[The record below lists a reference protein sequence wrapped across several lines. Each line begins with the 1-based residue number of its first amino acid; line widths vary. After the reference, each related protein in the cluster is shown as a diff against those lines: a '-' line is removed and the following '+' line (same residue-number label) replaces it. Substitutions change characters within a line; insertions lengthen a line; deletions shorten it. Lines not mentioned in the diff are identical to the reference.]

1 MSIENRPYVGT
12 WKMGVQ
18 KLVQHTP
25 DAMVYINGDLALP
38 GCQKCNSR
46 IDLQKFVTEV
56 SVDAGTDPTG
66 ASASFS
72 LSLPPHHQDSFVRD
86 GQFILKAGLEVHIY
100 MRGYFPVKG
109 MFSNLDTPTNRTP
122 DSAPLTVPSNSGGR
136 YTPEAFLNRG
146 EKVSQLT
153 PQQLANLQ
161 KLGANVETIH
171 QYMDALGKS
180 GGLPGFEGDLK
191 VGNNDAFSAQGHVE
205 HSQHHD
211 GNAIDM
217 VVTYTNTNGNTVT
230 VDQTTTWAAL
240 NKLRSAGYIEHGG
253 IGAYVKATA
262 NEGTPAG
269 SPKASGYTPTTTWT
283 DVPHYD
289 IRGTDTNWC
298 WYNIKQPDGKN
309 LRIEGGGKPPA
320 SFTAK
325 IDGLP
330 DPASM
335 PGVVR
340 STEHDNPAALI
351 AAGNAGQS
359 SAPLTPLSSLG
370 PTALGGMG
378 LGGYDIENILAYPY
392 YHVFHGVVNQVTHS
406 YSGGIQTASIQC
418 VSMLHFWQFH
428 RMSTNAAIFG
438 TVANTGNRPS
448 LIGNNFTGKHPYEIM
463 YILHKDTGGAAA
475 GVAWAQERKTNQD
488 AHNSITGDSLY
499 SLSNAYIKQRF
510 NLRDIKLRMHGATG
524 EMFNSLQSAFLG
536 TQSSSELT
544 AMLRG
549 RFNGPVSK
557 GEGMLKGAL
566 AVGLGNKRK
575 MEALLWTKN
584 QSGGLTNQTKM
595 ELSMP
600 EMIAFVSDIGQWGS
614 VQLFESTYESKL
626 DIANKVCEVTGFEF
640 YQDVDGD
647 FVFKPPMYNLDTSAS
662 RVYRIEDIDIITISF
677 DDKEPAATYIT
688 AKGSSLQA
696 NLKGTGT
703 ENEWG
708 AQGQYIDFRL
718 VAQFGW
724 RPADFETSYFTDKRS
739 MFLAGVNRLDI
750 LNAATK
756 TSAVTIPLRP
766 ELRPGYPVYIPYLDS
781 FYYCNSFAHSFSVGG
796 SCTTSLQ
803 MIAKRSKF
811 FAPGHPKQQGIGA
824 IDLGETMLPEKPLQ
838 VLDKAGRPRLSGFPN
853 VVMALDTQKI
863 DPLFFV
869 VGVDVDKLERPGVL
883 EQVLEQAVQL
893 KVLTSWPVEPGKIG
907 PYYAMVGEGKDDA
920 PLVWFYLPTAN
931 SAEVKSS
938 QDIITAKEHKKVAV
952 DPMAAAKELAKLQA
966 ANSKKLAVEFK
977 SGSAAKQ
984 KAAEA
989 QKAATAAMG
998 TKSYDK
1004 LQDKANKA
1012 KAAADTAT
1020 KQYENAKIAAANAE
1034 GSTSNHALIKNL
1046 QTLIKK
1052 VREAFSKPEY
1062 FQSRFSGDPNSAITI
1077 LDMLADKKANFSN
1090 GSLPGSF
1097 RYYSASHPDPD
1108 QQGQRLLTL
1117 NISPN
1122 KEATGAKRIVTS
1134 PANVEPEWA
1143 RFKVP
1148 TYVKD
1153 SDIITPAGSPH
1164 PEAQLRPV
1172 NPQRGIKVLTG
1183 NPKKVFGEVY
1193 PTSEIREMMF
1203 ATHQVEG
1210 TKPVSSNSKIV
1221 QFKILGGDV
1230 RQAFGNSANKGLGT
1244 SLLGV
1249 GTPSPSDT
1257 LGDAMTPWMSG
1268 IQSMSVTAIKQA
1280 RASNPSWTNA
1290 GKIPDFPGVFPPAFI
1305 SYRGGDVS
1313 TTAKMDSFWFA
1324 DTVVPGTP
1332 KEQAFPDSDAFK
1344 LSETWGNLAQEYGKL
1359 VFDSVRAAQ
1368 REWVVMMQANEIPA
1382 DDITSITSAF
1392 IQSLLGLLKIDSIPK
1407 EKQTSTATQT
1417 LKNTITSPVF
1427 PVSDARG
1434 YQVVGSYRYGR
1445 DVDIDPDGVFDS
1457 LHNQDLLSLVDKNL
1471 VAQAERAVS
1480 QGKPVDEAALI
1491 AALRKNWSDASLLAH
1506 GIDPANMF
1514 VNGVSNYI
1522 ANKGKDGIQK
1532 LPIINAAYS
1541 LADLAPHTS
1550 RDFCSCKAAEAD
1562 VLLDIAGTAGFVQFT
1577 GDSADDSSGQDAA
1590 VTWVQTQTAK
1600 VSIPWTQSQIALR
1613 GTAKETGSSSV
1624 ITSVLSS
1631 ASAFMDHARGT
1642 DQASQNAAAALR
1654 QSQQNVVDLKNQ
1666 LLHPPPKAGK

>member
-56 SVDAGTDPTG
+56 SVDAGVDPTST
-66 ASASFS
+66 SASFS

-109 MFSNLDTPTNRTP
+109 MFSNLDMPTNRVP
-122 DSAPLTVPSNSGGR
+122 DPQTGSKAPPPPVSGGGDPS
-136 YTPEAFLNRG
+136 TGKQIPTTGSGKLLNRADWAAKYEADFRAAAQTLYPNDIDTQNRFVAQALIWSNTEMNAG
-146 EKVSQLT
+146 KGMSVSRTDNGLFSQPGAGDAGSTSYWTHEHAPSDGFVATGRDGSSKTYGKGDLYPIKEKKAAFSSAYESAVSHGNYMKDHLSNDSDPNGLEGFSIYRT
-153 PQQLANLQ
+153 D
-161 KLGANVETIH
+161 KLGNYKSDIRDMGITTTEI
-171 QYMDALGKS
+171 DGKTRYVKTSES
-180 GGLPGFEGDLK
+180 GG
-191 VGNNDAFSAQGHVE
+191 AAQTQN
-205 HSQHHD
+205 SLQ
-211 GNAIDM
+211 
-217 VVTYTNTNGNTVT
+217 NG
-230 VDQTTTWAAL
+230 
-240 NKLRSAGYIEHGG
+240 K
-253 IGAYVKATA
+253 GA
-262 NEGTPAG
+262 
-269 SPKASGYTPTTTWT
+269 
-283 DVPHYD
+283 
-289 IRGTDTNWC
+289 
-298 WYNIKQPDGKN
+298 
-309 LRIEGGGKPPA
+309 
-320 SFTAK
+320 
-325 IDGLP
+325 
-330 DPASM
+330 
-335 PGVVR
+335 
-340 STEHDNPAALI
+340 
-351 AAGNAGQS
+351 
-359 SAPLTPLSSLG
+359 LTPLDSLG

-463 YILHKDTGGAAA
+463 YLLHQDTGGAAA
-475 GVAWAQERKTNQD
+475 GVAWALDRKTNQD
-488 AHNSITGDSLY
+488 AHSSITGDSLY

-536 TQSSSELT
+536 TSSSSELT

-626 DIANKVCEVTGFEF
+626 DIANKVCETTGFEF

-750 LNAATK
+750 LNAVTR

-853 VVMALDTQKI
+853 VVMALDTDRI

-883 EQVLEQAVQL
+883 EQVLEQGVQL
-893 KVLTSWPVEPGKIG
+893 KVLTSWPIEPGKIG
-907 PYYAMVGEGKDDA
+907 PYYAMVGDAKDDA

-931 SAEVKSS
+931 QAKIG
-938 QDIITAKEHKKVAV
+938 DRDLITAKDHKKVAV

-977 SGSAAKQ
+977 SGATAKQ

-989 QKAATAAMG
+989 QKAATAALG
-998 TKSYDK
+998 TKSADS

-1012 KAAADTAT
+1012 KAAADTVT
-1020 KQYENAKIAAANAE
+1020 KQYENAKIAAAVAE
-1034 GSTSNHALIKNL
+1034 GSTSNNALVKNL

-1052 VREAFSKPEY
+1052 VREAFTKPEY

-1122 KEATGAKRIVTS
+1122 KEATGAKRIVTA
-1134 PANVEPEWA
+1134 PANVEPEWK

-1153 SDIITPAGSPH
+1153 SDIITPVGSPH

-1183 NPKKVFGEVY
+1183 NPKHVFGEVY

-1203 ATHQVEG
+1203 ATHQIEG
-1210 TKPVSSNSKIV
+1210 TKPVNSNSKVV
-1221 QFKILGGDV
+1221 QFKILGGDI
-1230 RQAFGNSANKGLGT
+1230 QKAFGSSANKGQGT
-1244 SLLGV
+1244 TLLGV

-1257 LGDAMTPWMSG
+1257 LGDAMSPWMEG

-1280 RASNPSWTNA
+1280 RASSPTWTNA
-1290 GKIPDFPGVFPPAFI
+1290 GKIPDFPVLSPPAFI
-1305 SYRGGDVS
+1305 QYRGGDVS
-1313 TTAKMDSFWFA
+1313 TTAKMDTFWFA
-1324 DTVVPGTP
+1324 DTIVPGAA

-1368 REWVVMMQANEIPA
+1368 REWVTMLQANDIPA
-1382 DDITSITSAF
+1382 EDITSITSAF
-1392 IQSLLGLLKIDSIPK
+1392 IQSLLGSLKIDSIPK

-1457 LHNQDLLSLVDKNL
+1457 LHNQDLLSLVSKDMIDAAMRSTTNPKDNGPL
-1471 VAQAERAVS
+1471 DEKALLSAV
-1480 QGKPVDEAALI
+1480 
-1491 AALRKNWSDASLLAH
+1491 RKNWSDASILAH
-1506 GIDPANMF
+1506 GVDPANLSA
-1514 VNGVSNYI
+1514 NGFANYI

-1532 LPIINAAYS
+1532 LPINNAAYS